1 MGTFKDLTGKKFTR
15 LTVIKRAR
23 NKNKKVM
30 WDCVCNCGYKTT
42 VEAWSL
48 TAKLTKSCGCLNK
61 EIITKYKKINYNG
74 KLIPITSHPLFPIY
88 HGIKNR
94 CYNKNL
100 PNYHR
105 WGGRGIRMSL
115 SWKNSFLSFVN
126 DMGERPTENHSIER
140 KNNNKGY
147 SKYNCIWAT
156 AKEQNNN
163 QRSNIN
169 LTYKKK
175 SRTLAQ
181 WAEILNMKYSK
192 LYARINRGWSIER
205 AFGK

>member
-1 MGTFKDLTGKKFTR
+1 
-15 LTVIKRAR
+15 
-23 NKNKKVM
+23 
-30 WDCVCNCGYKTT
+30 
-42 VEAWSL
+42 
-48 TAKLTKSCGCLNK
+48 
-61 EIITKYKKINYNG
+61 
-74 KLIPITSHPLFPIY
+74 
-88 HGIKNR
+88 
-94 CYNKNL
+94 
-100 PNYHR
+100 
-105 WGGRGIRMSL
+105 MSL

-181 WAEILNMKYSK
+181 WAEILNMNYSK

-205 AFGK
+205 AFTK